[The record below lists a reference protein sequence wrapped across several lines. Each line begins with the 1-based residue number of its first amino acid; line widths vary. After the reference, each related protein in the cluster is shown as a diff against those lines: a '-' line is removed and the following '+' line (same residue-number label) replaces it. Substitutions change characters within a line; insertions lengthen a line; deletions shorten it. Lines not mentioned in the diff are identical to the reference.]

1 MIVVYKVDRLTRS
14 LADFAKLVEPF
25 DIIEGAQPPLRPLH
39 LVVRETEFCGQ
50 RLAGDFSRRMREN
63 GRNSVRRP
71 RHASLTERNCEG
83 FCRPGNRVGLPVLYG
98 GGCSL
103 VKRLSINEM
112 ANYVLADAELKDPE
126 YLEKHIWRPSRPVI
140 HLATAAAIIGQKSQ
154 GAGQGIQL
162 ESYLSRSD
170 LIKDL
175 FLRAEVLA
183 LIAERDAHFP
193 VEADQLIRIRLT

>member
-1 MIVVYKVDRLTRS
+1 MASVWMTSADTPLRPLRS

-71 RHASLTERNCEG
+71 RHASLTDRNCEG

-98 GGCSL
+98 GGRSPT
-103 VKRLSINEM
+103 E
-112 ANYVLADAELKDPE
+112 
-126 YLEKHIWRPSRPVI
+126 PV
-140 HLATAAAIIGQKSQ
+140 
-154 GAGQGIQL
+154 
-162 ESYLSRSD
+162 SD
-170 LIKDL
+170 GC
-175 FLRAEVLA
+175 A
-183 LIAERDAHFP
+183 P
-193 VEADQLIRIRLT
+193 W

>member
-50 RLAGDFSRRMREN
+50 RLAGDFSRMREN

-71 RHASLTERNCEG
+71 RRASLTDRNCEG

-98 GGCSL
+98 GAEGI
-103 VKRLSINEM
+103 RTAILSPM
-112 ANYVLADAELKDPE
+112 
-126 YLEKHIWRPSRPVI
+126 
-140 HLATAAAIIGQKSQ
+140 
-154 GAGQGIQL
+154 
-162 ESYLSRSD
+162 RS
-170 LIKDL
+170 
-175 FLRAEVLA
+175 
-183 LIAERDAHFP
+183 
-193 VEADQLIRIRLT
+193 